1 MILDVLTKLGINNS
15 LFVDVYV
22 VLSILIGVFLVMVL
36 SAFKGVAVPILKAK
50 YTKNDLC
57 FADLGS
63 LEIQLINYPRGA
75 ESIDIEHKGEK
86 RNWPIPPEI
95 QRILPNG
102 VKFICI
108 SRSCGSAF
116 NINVLGKE
124 LNTIRAM
131 LSPKAQASVIDY
143 RAKQLSD
150 KFATDLNK
158 PVYIISAVA
167 ILFIVVLGGYLIFT
181 KSMEYSMAKEFCGSM
196 AQAFTTTTTLPKL

>member
-1 MILDVLTKLGINNS
+1 
-15 LFVDVYV
+15 
-22 VLSILIGVFLVMVL
+22 
-36 SAFKGVAVPILKAK
+36 
-50 YTKNDLC
+50 
-57 FADLGS
+57 
-63 LEIQLINYPRGA
+63 
-75 ESIDIEHKGEK
+75 
-86 RNWPIPPEI
+86 
-95 QRILPNG
+95 
-102 VKFICI
+102 
-108 SRSCGSAF
+108 
-116 NINVLGKE
+116 
-124 LNTIRAM
+124 M